1 MKNFKYIKYVVSA
14 LSELSTVEI
23 EKMYIVTC
31 SVKYLGHLE
40 RRWEEKYDARQSSPI
55 KALRCYMVIS
65 MYTGARVAQWVRSL
79 DLTTHTGLSP
89 IRVGSRPAL

>member
-40 RRWEEKYDARQSSPI
+40 RRWEEKYDGR
-55 KALRCYMVIS
+55 
-65 MYTGARVAQWVRSL
+65 
-79 DLTTHTGLSP
+79 
-89 IRVGSRPAL
+89 